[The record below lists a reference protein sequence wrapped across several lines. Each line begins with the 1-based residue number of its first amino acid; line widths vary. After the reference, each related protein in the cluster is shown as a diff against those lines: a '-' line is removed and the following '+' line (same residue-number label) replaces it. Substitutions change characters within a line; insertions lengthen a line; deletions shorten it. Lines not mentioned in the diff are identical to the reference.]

1 MREIN
6 FRPPILYKND
16 KGGESMTSNT
26 INTVEEAVRFLKSI
40 GVEAVGTVFGW
51 GLSDGDDFEMTCEDN
66 AALID
71 HARYERDMVQK
82 LEAEGAPVPL
92 PDFLRSK

>member
-1 MREIN
+1 ME
-6 FRPPILYKND
+6 L
-16 KGGESMTSNT
+16 NT
-26 INTVEEAVRFLKSI
+26 INTVEDAINFLKSI
-40 GVEAVGTVFGW
+40 GVEIVGTVFGW

-92 PDFLRSK
+92 SDFLHSQ

>member
-1 MREIN
+1 
-6 FRPPILYKND
+6 
-16 KGGESMTSNT
+16 MTSNT

-82 LEAEGAPVPL
+82 LKGERGRVAGC
-92 PDFLRSK
+92 DFLRSLL